1 MFSGSPFNVKV
12 SNEVNPNKVRCYGP
26 GLDKTKGVPSDTPAT
41 FTVNTAE
48 AGEAPLE
55 VSYID
60 STGIGESLFIHLP
73 T

>member
-1 MFSGSPFNVKV
+1 MTGSPFNVKV
-12 SNEVNPNKVRCYGP
+12 KNDVNPNKVRCYGP
-26 GLDKTKGVPSDTPAT
+26 GLDKTKGVRTGAPAT

-60 STGIGESLFIHLP
+60 ATGKNSLQ
-73 T
+73 TYK